1 LCERGSVDGSVLTQ
15 NKIGTNKMENIIL
28 RDFRKV
34 NKVWREKIYRNEF
47 TIFVK
52 RTQLRKLFY
61 SANWLFYLAVV
72 LFELRASP
80 L

>member
-52 RTQLRKLFY
+52 RTQLRKLF
-61 SANWLFYLAVV
+61 
-72 LFELRASP
+72 
-80 L
+80 